1 MTVVFTYD
9 YDTTYQPPMPM
20 VELKVG
26 PALQEASLE
35 LAALVDS
42 GADATIVPLRYL
54 RQLQA
59 RRSRKAWMRGTTG
72 ERVLIDL
79 YNVAIRIGPYQQS
92 LPEVVGVASEDE
104 VIVGRD
110 VLNHLNVTLNGPAY
124 VTEVSS

>member
-59 RRSRKAWMRGTTG
+59 RRSRKA
-72 ERVLIDL
+72 
-79 YNVAIRIGPYQQS
+79 
-92 LPEVVGVASEDE
+92 
-104 VIVGRD
+104 
-110 VLNHLNVTLNGPAY
+110 
-124 VTEVSS
+124 

>member
-1 MTVVFTYD
+1 MTVVYTYD
-9 YDTTYQPPMPM
+9 YDTTFQPPMPI

-26 PALQEASLE
+26 PALQETTLE

-42 GADATIVPLRYL
+42 GADATMVPLRYL

-79 YNVAIRIGPYQQS
+79 YHVSIQLGPYRQS
-92 LPEVVGVASEDE
+92 LLEVVGVDNEDE

-110 VLNHLNVTLNGPAY
+110 ILNHLTVTLDGPAY